1 MSQSFDLKPPQ
12 AYLRLC
18 EIFSCQDRDPTA
30 LRPRGELARVLAASR
45 PGGVFL
51 CLGGG
56 AGEMGAWVLGGMDLS
71 SRLVVVVQDGDESDK
86 LRPIFGDD
94 LRITV
99 HVQDAAAFLGDV
111 RDHRFDLITELSPGP
126 ASELSR
132 LALARLAPSA
142 FYMTRHSPAQLT
154 QMLSVQNTAGGNQ
167 ESAPDPN
174 QFVLTHLAGE
184 LDITLVARG
193 PQRIQ
198 PKRRGGRRSR
208 QGITP
213 LFSARTPGAG
223 D

>member
-1 MSQSFDLKPPQ
+1 MSRSFTSKPPP

-18 EIFSCQDRDPTA
+18 EIFSYQDREPTG
-30 LRPRGELARVLAASR
+30 LRPRGELARVLAACR

-56 AGEMGAWVLGGMDLS
+56 AADMGAWVVDGMDLS
-71 SRLVVVVQDGDESDK
+71 SRLVVVVQDGDEAHK
-86 LRPIFGDD
+86 LPPVFGDD

-99 HVQDAAAFLGDV
+99 HVQDPVAFLGDV

-126 ASELSR
+126 ATELSR
-132 LALARLAPSA
+132 LALARLAPGA
-142 FYMTRHSPAQLT
+142 VYMTRHSPAQLT
-154 QMLSVQNTAGGNQ
+154 QMLSVQNAAAGDQ
-167 ESAPDPN
+167 ESAPDPD

-213 LFSARTPGAG
+213 LFSTRTPSAG